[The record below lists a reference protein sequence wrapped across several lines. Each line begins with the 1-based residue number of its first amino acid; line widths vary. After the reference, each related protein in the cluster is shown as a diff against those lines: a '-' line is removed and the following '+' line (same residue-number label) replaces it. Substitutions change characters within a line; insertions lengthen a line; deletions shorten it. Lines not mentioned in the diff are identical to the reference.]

1 MGSSGGG
8 EVGREGGREAGEGL
22 QPSQMK
28 CKSAAAR
35 TKSSR
40 KATNNPTQP
49 SSEISRGNSSAAAT
63 AAVAVAGSAAA
74 AILRALRNLMR
85 CVVIAIPE
93 PQSARQ
99 RCAIGRAIC
108 VLVFI

>member
-49 SSEISRGNSSAAAT
+49 SSEISRRYSS
-63 AAVAVAGSAAA
+63 AAVAVAGSAAAA
-74 AILRALRNLMR
+74 AILRALRNLMW